1 MQKLLESDWGR
12 IAKFVV
18 GVILMMIAL
27 SNTLPLTMTVVIG
40 FAGLIAVMVSW
51 SGACP
56 LFAIVP
62 VRSLRRLI
70 QREETKR

>member
-12 IAKFVV
+12 IVKFVV
-18 GVILMMIAL
+18 GVILMVIAL
-27 SNTLPLTMTVVIG
+27 SNTLPLSMTIVIG

-56 LFAIVP
+56 LFVIVP

-70 QREETKR
+70 QRDETK